1 MFPPRRAHTALAAA
15 AGVTGIAATQ
25 AGDAETSPRTIA
37 PSTLETNSVSAVA
50 ARKARLRDRARA
62 RKRARKHSFT
72 LLRVKR
78 GKRVALRS
86 RPKGKVV
93 SRVGSRT
100 EFGSRTTF
108 SVAGRRGRWL
118 KVTTSRRKRFAW
130 VDGKSPKLKRDRTRM
145 SIHVDLS
152 SRRLKL
158 LVGGKKLRSS
168 AIGVGA
174 PSSPT
179 PTGRF
184 ALTDKLRGQR
194 YRGTY
199 GCCILALNGRQTKL
213 PPGWRGGNRLA
224 IHGGERRSTAGCV
237 RADAAALR
245 ALLRRAPVGTPVFV
259 RA

>member
-1 MFPPRRAHTALAAA
+1 
-15 AGVTGIAATQ
+15 VTGIAATQ
-25 AGDAETSPRTIA
+25 AGDAETSPRTVA
-37 PSTLETNSVSAVA
+37 PSTLETSSASAVA
-50 ARKARLRDRARA
+50 ARRAHLRE
-62 RKRARKHSFT
+62 RKRARDRSFA
-72 LLRVKR
+72 LLRVRR

-86 RPKGKVV
+86 KPRGKVV
-93 SRVGSRT
+93 GRVGART

-168 AIGVGA
+168 AIGVGSPA
-174 PSSPT
+174 SPT

-184 ALTDKLRGQR
+184 ALTDKLRGRR

-213 PPGWRGGNRLA
+213 PPGWRGGDRLA

-259 RA
+259 KA